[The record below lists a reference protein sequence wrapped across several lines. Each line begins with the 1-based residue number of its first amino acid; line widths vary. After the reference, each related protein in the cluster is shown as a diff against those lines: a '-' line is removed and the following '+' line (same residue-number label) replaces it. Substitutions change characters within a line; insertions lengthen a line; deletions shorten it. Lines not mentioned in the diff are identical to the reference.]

1 MSSKSSIVP
10 ILNSSKRNF
19 HCGSRMLSM
28 LSVQTRTRTRS
39 SRFTKPLC
47 PILHHFPHTRD
58 SIWGLP
64 GARVHILG
72 VRGQASFPRRCIYNS
87 TYSSLE
93 IPAEGWPE
101 KIQTCLTSVGRPVD
115 SSSVI
120 DLVHMTPIRPWIKTV
135 VWLMRLS
142 TSPPLMT
149 IKGLNFR
156 TAKRKI
162 LTILSPITEIS
173 TLVKSGTVGH
183 LGPAVFTPL
192 RAPSCTKL
200 TTGLGEESSVIL
212 VFKPIDPS
220 STPRVINHKFT
231 LPRPE
236 KNAADSST
244 ILSLLSSSLVT
255 PFPVS
260 SRGITTPRASPNKR
274 HKLVDDKEN
283 ISSHHDIP
291 SFTERFAIR
300 SPAWVAEESV
310 LGKRWAIDNW

>member
-1 MSSKSSIVP
+1 
-10 ILNSSKRNF
+10 
-19 HCGSRMLSM
+19 
-28 LSVQTRTRTRS
+28 
-39 SRFTKPLC
+39 
-47 PILHHFPHTRD
+47 
-58 SIWGLP
+58 
-64 GARVHILG
+64 
-72 VRGQASFPRRCIYNS
+72 
-87 TYSSLE
+87 
-93 IPAEGWPE
+93 
-101 KIQTCLTSVGRPVD
+101 
-115 SSSVI
+115 
-120 DLVHMTPIRPWIKTV
+120 
-135 VWLMRLS
+135 
-142 TSPPLMT
+142 MT

-200 TTGLGEESSVIL
+200 TTGPGEESSVIL

-236 KNAADSST
+236 KNAADSSA

-274 HKLVDDKEN
+274 CKLVDDKEN
-283 ISSHHDIP
+283 ISSRHDIP

-310 LGKRWAIDNW
+310 LGKQRAIDNW

>member
-1 MSSKSSIVP
+1 
-10 ILNSSKRNF
+10 
-19 HCGSRMLSM
+19 MLST
-28 LSVQTRTRTRS
+28 LSVQMRTRTRS

-47 PILHHFPHTRD
+47 PILHHFPHARD

-64 GARVHILG
+64 GARVRILG
-72 VRGQASFPRRCIYNS
+72 ARGQASFPRRCIYNS

-135 VWLMRLS
+135 VWLTRLS

-162 LTILSPITEIS
+162 LTILSPIAEIS
-173 TLVKSGTVGH
+173 TLVKLGTVGH

-192 RAPSCTKL
+192 RAPSCMKL
-200 TTGLGEESSVIL
+200 TTGLGEESSVIP

-244 ILSLLSSSLVT
+244 VLSLLSSSLAM
-255 PFPVS
+255 PFPIS

-274 HKLVDDKEN
+274 RKLVDDKEN
-283 ISSHHDIP
+283 ISSRHDIP
-291 SFTERFAIR
+291 LFTERFAIR

-310 LGKRWAIDNW
+310 LGKRRAIDDW